1 MRLSSFLPGGLRLGI
16 ATWIAGVSLMALLPL
31 VGFSAYVVW
40 RQMGEQQVQAALAM
54 QHRAQI
60 TAVAV
65 SHELSSLFAGLAT
78 LAEAEQKRPDDAAGL
93 QSLAQLLAR
102 ADRRF
107 ARLSLVSEQ
116 AETVLDSH
124 LEAGVPWPPV
134 FLVQFQRPLG
144 EEGDPRSLSPV
155 IAGAVAGRALLQ
167 APPPLAAGSGR
178 PLWLRA
184 VVRAEAVA
192 ARLNEQP
199 WPPDWTAELLD
210 QDDIVVASSGGGAG
224 VVGLPASAGVVAG
237 LRSGAAEF
245 VARSGAG
252 VALTATAAPVPGT
265 AWRVVVGRPQAALEA
280 HASQSITAI
289 AVAGLLCATLAVG
302 GALGLARSL
311 SRQLHAVVQAHARRG
326 GTARPDTAITEV
338 ATLSEALGRAEAS
351 AERAAGEL
359 SHAREEVLAQLR
371 ERSEMLDVLAHEV
384 RQPLNNA
391 GSALQAAAAVFE
403 RGADGAASAPLRR
416 AATVLGEVQASID
429 NTLAA
434 AALLV
439 GQTVAREDADID
451 ALLAVSLGDLPPG
464 DAARV
469 RIERDTATRTAS
481 MDASLMRLALR
492 NLLSNA
498 LKFSA
503 PPAMVTVRIADSD
516 EPLAL
521 LIDVVD
527 AGPGIDAERLAH
539 LFQRSDRRPLGASGR
554 RQGLGLY
561 IVRRVMEVQGGSV
574 ELLRN
579 GPSGVTMRLVVDQA
593 ADD

>member
-40 RQMGEQQVQAALAM
+40 RQMGEQQAQAALAM

-60 TAVAV
+60 AAVAV

-78 LAEAEQKRPDDAAGL
+78 LAEAEQKRPDDTAGL
-93 QSLAQLLAR
+93 QALAQLLGR
-102 ADRRF
+102 SDRRF
-107 ARLSLVSEQ
+107 ARLALVSER
-116 AETVLDSH
+116 AETLLDTH
-124 LEAGVPWPPV
+124 LEAGVPLPPV
-134 FLVQFQRPLG
+134 FLVQFQRPLA
-144 EEGDPRSLSPV
+144 EGDPRSLSPV
-155 IAGAVAGRALLQ
+155 IAGAVAGQGLAQ
-167 APPPLAAGSGR
+167 APPPLAAGTGR

-210 QDDIVVASSGGGAG
+210 QNDVVVASSGGGAG
-224 VVGLPASAGVVAG
+224 AVGLPASEGVVAG
-237 LRSGAAEF
+237 LRAGATEF
-245 VARSGAG
+245 AALSRAG
-252 VALTATAAPVPGT
+252 VALTATAATVPGT
-265 AWRVVVGRPQAALEA
+265 AWRVVVGRPQAALA
-280 HASQSITAI
+280 AQASQSIAAI
-289 AVAGLLCATLAVG
+289 AVAGLLCAALAVG

-311 SRQLHAVVQAHARRG
+311 SRQLHAVVQAHARSG
-326 GTARPDTAITEV
+326 GAVRPDTAIAEV

-403 RGADGAASAPLRR
+403 RGADGGASAPLRR

-503 PPAMVTVRIADSD
+503 PPATVTVRIADSD

-579 GPSGVTMRLVVDQA
+579 GPDGVTMRLVVDQA